1 MDQLLESAQPQIAV
15 PKSQADSLW
24 YKDALIYEVHV
35 RAFYDSNND
44 GVGDFPGLTEKL
56 PYLADLGVTCLWLLP
71 FYPSPL
77 RDDGYDISDYTSI
90 NPIYG
95 SLDDFRRFV
104 EEAHRRNIRVLTELV
119 VNHTSDQHPWFQRAR
134 RAPKGSPERNYY
146 VWSDTD
152 EKYAGTRIIFLD
164 TEKSNWT
171 FDPVAGQYYWHRF
184 FSHQPDLNLDNP
196 EVLEA
201 IIDVMRF
208 WLDLG
213 VDALRLDAIPYLI
226 EREGTINENLPETH
240 AVLKQIRREVDA
252 QYQGRVLLAEANQW
266 PSDVRAYFGDGDE
279 CHMTFHFPL
288 MPRMFMGLR
297 QEERHPIVEI
307 MNQTP
312 EIPPTCQWAIFLRN
326 HDELTLEMVTDEER
340 DYMYA
345 QYAAEPQMRLNLGIR
360 RRLAPLMENSRRR
373 IELMNSLLFSMPGTP
388 VIYYGDEIGM
398 GDNVYLG
405 DRNGVRT
412 PMQWSSDRNGG
423 FSRCDPGRLFLPA
436 IMDPVYGY
444 DSINVEAQ
452 ERSPFSLLHW
462 MKRMI
467 ALRKQHRVFGRGSIQ
482 FIPTGNRKVLT
493 YVRRFEDEI
502 VLCVANLA
510 RAVQPVEIPLREFG
524 GLTPV
529 EMLGQTEFPR
539 IGDNPYFLT
548 LAPYGFYWF
557 QLQEAV
563 TPITARTAP
572 SPEEPVAVPSLF
584 AGVVW
589 DSVLDGSMREII
601 EKHALVPFLERQR
614 WFGGKARGL
623 VRARFADWATLRGGA
638 HPAFLTIVDAEY
650 RDGSRE
656 QYMLPLAMSSDR
668 EARTLEEHYP
678 GAIIARVTGAR
689 KGALYDGLYD
699 DGTCATLLAS
709 MQEERSIPMRR
720 GVVQAKNIDLTPEG
734 APADTLAPV
743 VRAIPDQSNTTVFFD
758 RRLVMKMFRRLEPGP
773 NPDVEIGEFL
783 TERGFTRVPALVG
796 SISYLP
802 GPKGPGLQYPDTI
815 PKIDDGGRVLSDPP
829 DPPDLSVSIAMLQK
843 YVWNQGNGWQVT
855 IDELGRFFERVTGE
869 PLPSDAD
876 ADAAHAWAFGRT
888 DDVPA
893 SVAEAIRAYLALAD
907 ILGRRTGE
915 LHVTIADST
924 DMAFAPEP
932 ITKDNV
938 NDTIKVM
945 RQRAQSHLTLLENV
959 LPRLDDRIQQLAR
972 EVLLHRD
979 ALLLQFDE
987 LRELTGS
994 SARLRCHGDY
1004 HLGQILVTEGDV
1016 VILDFEGEPGRPL
1029 HERRAKSSPL
1039 RDIAGMMRSFS
1050 YAALTSV
1057 GAVTQTR
1064 PEDARRLGP
1073 WADFWETW
1081 ISASFLRSYLM
1092 ATRGASFLPPLE
1104 DLDVMLRA
1112 YILDKALYELA
1123 YELNNRPS
1131 WVHIP
1136 LTGVLQLRPRLH
1148 STNL

>member
-1 MDQLLESAQPQIAV
+1 MT
-15 PKSQADSLW
+15 DSLW

-35 RAFYDSNND
+35 RAFCDSNGD
-44 GVGDFPGLTEKL
+44 GVGDFAGLTQKL

-77 RDDGYDISDYTSI
+77 RDDGYDIADYTSI

-95 SLDDFRRFV
+95 SLDDFKRFV
-104 EEAHRRNIRVLTELV
+104 DEAHRRHLRVLTELV

-152 EKYAGTRIIFLD
+152 EQYAGTRIIFID

-196 EVLEA
+196 EVLGA
-201 IIDVMRF
+201 VIDVMRF

-240 AVLKQIRREVDA
+240 AILKQIRRTLDD
-252 QYQGRVLLAEANQW
+252 QYEGRVLLAEANQW

-279 CHMTFHFPL
+279 CQMAFHFPL

-345 QYAAEPQMRLNLGIR
+345 QYAADPQMRLNLGIR

-444 DSINVEAQ
+444 DAINVEAQ
-452 ERSPFSLLHW
+452 ERAPFSLLHW

-467 ALRKQHRVFGRGSIQ
+467 ALRKQHPVFGRGSIQ
-482 FIPTGNRKVLT
+482 FVPTDNRKVLT
-493 YVRRFEDEI
+493 YARRLGDDI

-510 RAVQPVEIPLREFG
+510 RTVQPVEIPLREFA

-529 EMLGQTEFPR
+529 EMLGRTEFPR
-539 IGDNPYFLT
+539 IAEDPYFLT

-557 QLQEAV
+557 QLQEVV

-572 SPEEPVAVPSLF
+572 APEEPIAVPALF

-601 EKHALVPFLERQR
+601 EKQALVPFLERQR

-623 VRARFADWATLRGGA
+623 ARARFADWTTLRRGA
-638 HPAFLTIVDAEY
+638 HPAFLTIVEAQY
-650 RDGSRE
+650 ADGGRE
-656 QYMLPLAMSSDR
+656 RYVLPLAMSSEH
-668 EARTLEEHYP
+668 EA
-678 GAIIARVTGAR
+678 GAIEAHHPSVVLARITGAR
-689 KGALYDGLYD
+689 KGALYDGLFD

-709 MQEERSIPMRR
+709 MQEERTLPMRD
-720 GVVQAKNIDLTPEG
+720 GVVHADNIDLTPQR
-734 APADTLAPV
+734 APADTLVPITRSA
-743 VRAIPDQSNTTVFFD
+743 PDQSNTSVLFG
-758 RRLVMKMFRRLEPGP
+758 RRLIMKIFRRVEEGP
-773 NPDVEIGEFL
+773 NPDVEMVEYL
-783 TERGFTRVPALVG
+783 TGRRFPNVPPLVG
-796 SISYLP
+796 TISYMTGLP
-802 GPKGPGLQYPDTI
+802 G
-815 PKIDDGGRVLSDPP
+815 
-829 DPPDLSVSIAMLQK
+829 SIAMLQEF
-843 YVWNQGNGWQVT
+843 VPNQGNAWQIT
-855 IDELGRFFERVTGE
+855 IDELGRFFERVAGLQ
-869 PLPSDAD
+869 LPTDAS
-876 ADAAHAWAFGRT
+876 AETANAWAFGRLAEA
-888 DDVPA
+888 PA
-893 SVAEAIRAYLALAD
+893 SVAETIRTYLASPS

-915 LHVTIADST
+915 MHVALASDTANA
-924 DMAFAPEP
+924 AFAPEP
-932 ITKDNV
+932 LDAEELGRIV
-938 NDTIKVM
+938 DTM
-945 RQRAQSHLTLLENV
+945 RRRADEYLTLLDGV
-959 LPRLDDRIQQLAR
+959 LPRLDAKTRNDAR
-972 EVLLHRD
+972 QVLEQREALLH
-979 ALLLQFDE
+979 QFDE
-987 LRELTGS
+987 LRSVGGTSL
-994 SARLRCHGDY
+994 RIRCHGDY
-1004 HLGQILVTEGDV
+1004 HLGQVLVNEGDV
-1016 VILDFEGEPGRPL
+1016 FILDFEGEPARPL
-1029 HERRAKSSPL
+1029 AARRAKCSPL
-1039 RDIAGMMRSFS
+1039 RDVAGMVRSIS
-1050 YAALTSV
+1050 YAALTALS
-1057 GAVTQTR
+1057 AATNAR
-1064 PEDARRLGP
+1064 PEDAKRLAP
-1073 WADFWETW
+1073 WAAFWETW
-1081 ISASFLRSYLM
+1081 VNAAF
-1092 ATRGASFLPPLE
+1092 
-1104 DLDVMLRA
+1104 LRA
-1112 YILDKALYELA
+1112 YLTATRAAALLPPPADLEVLLRGYVLEKALYELA

-1136 LTGVLQLRPRLH
+1136 LAGILQLRQRTLA
-1148 STNL
+1148 

>member
-1 MDQLLESAQPQIAV
+1 MDQLLDSAQPQITV
-15 PKSQADSLW
+15 QKSPSDPLW

-104 EEAHRRNIRVLTELV
+104 EEAHTRNIRVLTELV

-134 RAPKGSPERNYY
+134 SAPKGSPERNYY
-146 VWSDTD
+146 VWSDSD

-171 FDPVAGQYYWHRF
+171 FDPIAGQYYWHRF

-201 IIDVMRF
+201 VINVMRF
-208 WLDLG
+208 WLDFG

-279 CHMTFHFPL
+279 CHMAFHFPL

-312 EIPPTCQWAIFLRN
+312 EIPSTCQWAIFLRN

-345 QYAAEPQMRLNLGIR
+345 QYAADPQMRLNLGIR

-436 IMDPVYGY
+436 IMDPVYGH
-444 DSINVEAQ
+444 DAINVEAQ

-482 FIPTGNRKVLT
+482 FIRTANRKVLI

-510 RAVQPVEIPLREFG
+510 RTVQPVEIPLHEFA

-529 EMLGQTEFPR
+529 EMLGRTEFPR
-539 IGDNPYFLT
+539 IGDHPYFLT

-563 TPITARTAP
+563 TPLTARMAP
-572 SPEEPVAVPSLF
+572 APEEPVAVPALF

-623 VRARFADWATLRGGA
+623 VRARFADWTTLRSGA

-656 QYMLPLAMSSDR
+656 QYVLPLAMSSDR
-668 EARTLEEHYP
+668 EARTVEEQYP
-678 GAIIARVTGAR
+678 GALIARITGAR

-699 DGTCATLLAS
+699 DGTCSTLLAS
-709 MQEERSIPMRR
+709 MQEERSVAMRR
-720 GVVQAKNIDLTPEG
+720 GVVGANNIDLTPQG

-743 VRAIPDQSNTTVFFD
+743 ARSMSDQSNTSVFFG

-773 NPDVEIGEFL
+773 NPDVELGEFL
-783 TERGFTRVPALVG
+783 TRRAFTRVPALVG
-796 SISYLP
+796 SISYTP
-802 GPKGPGLQYPDTI
+802 GPTGPGLPDV
-815 PKIDDGGRVLSDPP
+815 GRVLSDPP
-829 DPPDLSVSIAMLQK
+829 HDASSIAMLQK

-855 IDELGRFFERVTGE
+855 IDELERFFERSTGM
-869 PLPSDAD
+869 PLPSDAE

-888 DDVPA
+888 NDAPA

-915 LHVTIADST
+915 LHVTLADST
-924 DMAFAPEP
+924 DPAFAPELM
-932 ITKDNV
+932 TRDNL
-938 NDTIKVM
+938 NDTIAVM
-945 RQRAQSHLTLLENV
+945 RQRAQSHLTQLETE
-959 LPRLDDRIQQLAR
+959 LPRLEERNQHQARDVLQHR
-972 EVLLHRD
+972 EVLLR
-979 ALLLQFDE
+979 QFDE
-987 LRELTGS
+987 LRDLTGS
-994 SARLRCHGDY
+994 SARIRCHGDY

-1016 VILDFEGEPGRPL
+1016 VILDFEGEPARPL

-1039 RDIAGMMRSFS
+1039 RDIAGMIRSFS
-1050 YAALTSV
+1050 YAALTAV
-1057 GAVTQTR
+1057 GSVTQNR
-1064 PEDARRLGP
+1064 PEDARRLRP
-1073 WADFWETW
+1073 WADFWEMW
-1081 ISASFLRSYLM
+1081 ISASFLRSYLI
-1092 ATRGASFLPPLE
+1092 ATRGAGFLPPPG

-1112 YILDKALYELA
+1112 HILDKALYELA
-1123 YELNNRPS
+1123 YELNNRPP
-1131 WVHIP
+1131 WVYIP
-1136 LTGVLQLRPRLH
+1136 LTGVLQLRTRLH
-1148 STNL
+1148 A

>member
-1 MDQLLESAQPQIAV
+1 MDQLLESAQPQV
-15 PKSQADSLW
+15 TGQKSHSDPLW

-35 RAFYDSNND
+35 RAFNDSNSD

-104 EEAHRRNIRVLTELV
+104 EEAHKRNIRVLTELV

-134 RAPKGSPERNYY
+134 TAPKGSPERNYY

-164 TEKSNWT
+164 TVKSNWT

-196 EVLEA
+196 EVLDA
-201 IIDVMRF
+201 VIDVMRF
-208 WLDLG
+208 WLDFG

-252 QYQGRVLLAEANQW
+252 QYEGRVLLAEANQW

-279 CHMTFHFPL
+279 CHMAFHFPL

-345 QYAAEPQMRLNLGIR
+345 QYAADPQMRLNLGIR

-436 IMDPVYGY
+436 IMDPLYGF
-444 DSINVEAQ
+444 DAINVEAQ

-482 FIPTGNRKVLT
+482 FISTANRKVLI

-510 RAVQPVEIPLREFG
+510 RTVQPVEIPLHEFA

-529 EMLGQTEFPR
+529 EMLGRTEFPR

-563 TPITARTAP
+563 MPLTARTAP
-572 SPEEPVAVPSLF
+572 APEEPVAVPALF

-623 VRARFADWATLRGGA
+623 VRARFADWTTLRGGA

-650 RDGSRE
+650 RDGSRD
-656 QYMLPLAMSSDR
+656 QYVLPVAMSGDR
-668 EARTLEEHYP
+668 ETRTLEEQYP
-678 GAIIARVTGAR
+678 AALLARITGAR

-699 DGTCATLLAS
+699 DGTCSTLLAS
-709 MQEERSIPMRR
+709 IQEERSIPMRR
-720 GVVQAKNIDLTPEG
+720 GAMQANNIDLTSQG
-734 APADTLAPV
+734 APADSLAPV
-743 VRAIPDQSNTTVFFD
+743 ARSMSDQSNTSVFFG
-758 RRLVMKMFRRLEPGP
+758 RRLVMKMFRRLEAGP
-773 NPDVEIGEFL
+773 NPDVEMGEFL
-783 TERGFTRVPALVG
+783 TRRGFTRVPALVG
-796 SISYLP
+796 SISYAP
-802 GPKGPGLQYPDTI
+802 GPKGPRLPGA
-815 PKIDDGGRVLSDPP
+815 DPP
-829 DPPDLSVSIAMLQK
+829 HDATSIAMFQK

-855 IDELGRFFERVTGE
+855 VDELERFFERSTGM
-869 PLPSDAD
+869 PLPADAE

-888 DDVPA
+888 NDAPA
-893 SVAEAIRAYLALAD
+893 SVAEAIRGYLALAD

-915 LHVTIADST
+915 LHVTLADST
-924 DMAFAPEP
+924 DAAFAPEP
-932 ITKDNV
+932 MTKANL
-938 NDTIKVM
+938 NDTIAVM
-945 RQRAQSHLTLLENV
+945 RQRAQTHLTLLETE
-959 LPRLDDRIQQLAR
+959 LPRLEDRIQQQAR
-972 EVLLHRD
+972 EVLERRD
-979 ALLLQFDE
+979 VLLQQFDE

-994 SARLRCHGDY
+994 SARIRCHGDY

-1016 VILDFEGEPGRPL
+1016 VILDFEGEPARPL
-1029 HERRAKSSPL
+1029 YERRAKCSPL
-1039 RDIAGMMRSFS
+1039 RDIAGMIRSFS
-1050 YAALTSV
+1050 YAALTAV

-1064 PEDARRLGP
+1064 PEDALRLGP
-1073 WADFWETW
+1073 WADFWHRW
-1081 ISASFLRSYLM
+1081 ISASFLRSYLI
-1092 ATRGASFLPPLE
+1092 ATRGAAFLPPPD

-1112 YILDKALYELA
+1112 YVLDKALYEVA
-1123 YELNNRPS
+1123 YELNHRPS
-1131 WVHIP
+1131 WVYIP

-1148 STNL
+1148 A

>member
-1 MDQLLESAQPQIAV
+1 MDQLLESAQPQVIV
-15 PKSQADSLW
+15 HQSQPDALW

-90 NPIYG
+90 NSIYG

-104 EEAHRRNIRVLTELV
+104 EEAHKRNIRVLTELV

-134 RAPKGSPERNYY
+134 RAPKGSAERNYY

-152 EKYAGTRIIFLD
+152 EKYAGTRIIFID

-196 EVLEA
+196 EVLDA
-201 IIDVMRF
+201 IINVMRF
-208 WLDLG
+208 WLDFG

-252 QYQGRVLLAEANQW
+252 QYRGRVLLAEANQW
-266 PSDVRAYFGDGDE
+266 PSDVRAYFGEGDE
-279 CHMTFHFPL
+279 CHMAFHFPL

-312 EIPPTCQWAIFLRN
+312 EIPSTCQWAIFLRN

-345 QYAAEPQMRLNLGIR
+345 QYAADPQMRLNLGIR

-436 IMDPVYGY
+436 IMDPVYGF
-444 DSINVEAQ
+444 DAINVEAQ

-467 ALRKQHRVFGRGSIQ
+467 ALRKQHRVFGGGSIQ
-482 FIPTGNRKVLT
+482 FIGTANRKVLI

-510 RAVQPVEIPLREFG
+510 RTVQPVEIPLREFA

-529 EMLGQTEFPR
+529 EMLGRTEFPR

-563 TPITARTAP
+563 TPFTARTAAT
-572 SPEEPVAVPSLF
+572 PEEPVAVPALF

-623 VRARFADWATLRGGA
+623 IRARFADWTTLRGGS

-650 RDGSRE
+650 RDGSRD
-656 QYMLPLAMSSDR
+656 QYVLPLAMSSDR
-668 EARTLEEHYP
+668 EARTLEEHHP
-678 GAIIARVTGAR
+678 GALLARITGAR

-699 DGTCATLLAS
+699 DGTCSTLLAS
-709 MQEERSIPMRR
+709 IQEDRSIAMRR
-720 GVVQAKNIDLTPEG
+720 GVVQAHNIDLTPQG

-743 VRAIPDQSNTTVFFD
+743 ARATTDQSNTSVFFG
-758 RRLVMKMFRRLEPGP
+758 RRLVLKMFRRLEPGP

-783 TERGFTRVPALVG
+783 AGRGFTRVPPLVG

-802 GPKGPGLQYPDTI
+802 GPKGPDLPDGPGLP
-815 PKIDDGGRVLSDPP
+815 GVERVLSDPP
-829 DPPDLSVSIAMLQK
+829 PDAASIAMLQK

-855 IDELGRFFERVTGE
+855 IDELERFFERSTGM
-869 PLPSDAD
+869 PLPADAEADAVQAWTSGRTSDA
-876 ADAAHAWAFGRT
+876 
-888 DDVPA
+888 PA

-915 LHVTIADST
+915 LHVALADGT
-924 DMAFAPEP
+924 DAAFAPEP
-932 ITKDNV
+932 MTKDKLNE
-938 NDTIKVM
+938 TIAVM
-945 RQRAQSHLTLLENV
+945 RQRAQSHLTLLETE
-959 LPRLDDRIQQLAR
+959 LPRLDDRIQQQAR
-972 EVLLHRD
+972 EVLQRRD
-979 ALLLQFDE
+979 LLLQQFDE
-987 LRELTGS
+987 LRQLTGS
-994 SARLRCHGDY
+994 SALIRCHGDY

-1016 VILDFEGEPGRPL
+1016 VILDFEGEPARPL
-1029 HERRAKSSPL
+1029 HERRTKSSPL
-1039 RDIAGMMRSFS
+1039 RDIAGMIRSFS
-1050 YAALTSV
+1050 YAALTAV

-1064 PEDARRLGP
+1064 PDDARRLGP
-1073 WADFWETW
+1073 WADFWQTW
-1081 ISASFLRSYLM
+1081 ITASFLRSYLI
-1092 ATRGASFLPPLE
+1092 ATRGAAFLPPPD

-1131 WVHIP
+1131 WVYIP

-1148 STNL
+1148 A